1 MSSALLPSIIGAI
14 MGSGANPAFTGA
26 EGQLPFAERKTGL
39 GRFMQRYGG
48 FDPGAANANYTMQ
61 RSMID
66 RSQDRA
72 DQRYG
77 QGMQHQLQ
85 LENIRNQFADQ
96 RFQQS
101 QAARAAERSE
111 DIANERFMRFGT
123 QDPILQ
129 NLRANELGELSV
141 TGARNNAMRPTI
153 LGQGAFIPAGTEDMI
168 FWNPESDPTWDFNT
182 GQMIPG
188 RPRTLEREPISGI
201 GRRPSTTPAQ
211 NPAAAD
217 PAAIDPAAL
226 QRIEQ
231 MASAGGTT
239 QPGLIQRVMQSLQQ
253 FKNPALAKPYTNPAS
268 QPGHWLRPF

>member
-1 MSSALLPSIIGAI
+1 

-77 QGMQHQLQ
+77 QGMQHQIQ

-123 QDPILQ
+123 QDPVLQ
-129 NLRANELGELSV
+129 NLRANELGELGV

-168 FWNPESDPTWDFNT
+168 FWNPESDPTWDYNA
-182 GQMIPG
+182 GKMIPG
-188 RPRTLEREPISGI
+188 RPRTLERMPINQVG
-201 GRRPSTTPAQ
+201 AQ
-211 NPAAAD
+211 
-217 PAAIDPAAL
+217 
-226 QRIEQ
+226 
-231 MASAGGTT
+231 AGGLPQPASQDPSALTPEQLQLLMQSAQGGQGGAT
-239 QPGLIQRVMQSLQQ
+239 QPGLIQRVMQSIQQ